1 VCCESTARNAMMLNY
16 RSIMVHDA
24 LSAFTSQE
32 HEFALQAWMLYF
44 GDVLSSDE
52 VIARL

>member
-1 VCCESTARNAMMLNY
+1 Y

-24 LSAFTSQE
+24 LSAFTPEE

-44 GDVLSSDE
+44 GDVLGTDE